1 MEFPTPRASIC
12 EQGSNDWVGIGHP
25 FAAMPVDFGYAGLDM
40 LHVYEEEICIFH
52 LHLLAHV
59 YVHCLRQN
67 AYTAHVCKYV
77 RTKTKLL
84 ILLLMAN
91 IRVLIANY
99 QHSLALLA
107 TQCPLR
113 VYPLKS
119 MQYEPKDF
127 SGRKGKHI

>member
-1 MEFPTPRASIC
+1 MYIKKK
-12 EQGSNDWVGIGHP
+12 
-25 FAAMPVDFGYAGLDM
+25 FAFFTYA
-40 LHVYEEEICIFH
+40 V
-52 LHLLAHV
+52 LAHV
-59 YVHCLRQN
+59 YVHCLGQN
-67 AYTAHVCKYV
+67 AYTAHVCKCV

-91 IRVLIANY
+91 IRVLIAKY
-99 QHSLALLA
+99 QYSLALPA

-127 SGRKGKHI
+127 SGRKGKLI